1 MECYIFLIQIHFDSS
16 QNRLSVTSNHFTF
29 VSALVREH
37 QTAVVALS
45 LEVSEPVVHLTEA
58 EVFFEEC
65 VAVEEGQVYFLLM
78 FYLSLGSLLSW
89 TL

>member
-1 MECYIFLIQIHFDSS
+1 M
-16 QNRLSVTSNHFTF
+16 TSNHLTF
-29 VSALVREH
+29 LSALVREH

-45 LEVSEPVVHLTEA
+45 LEVSEPVVDLTEA

-65 VAVEEGQVYFLLM
+65 VTVEEGQVYFLLM
-78 FYLSLGSLLSW
+78 FYLSLLGSLLSW

>member
-1 MECYIFLIQIHFDSS
+1 M
-16 QNRLSVTSNHFTF
+16 TSHHLTF
-29 VSALVREH
+29 VSAPVREH
-37 QTAVVALS
+37 QTAVVALC

-65 VAVEEGQVYFLLM
+65 VAVEKGQVYFLFM
-78 FYLSLGSLLSW
+78 FYLSLSLSGSLSSW